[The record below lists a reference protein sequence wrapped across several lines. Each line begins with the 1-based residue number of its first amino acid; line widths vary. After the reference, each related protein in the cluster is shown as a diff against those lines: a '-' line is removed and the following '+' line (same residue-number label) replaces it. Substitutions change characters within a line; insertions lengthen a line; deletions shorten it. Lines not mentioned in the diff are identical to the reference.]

1 MQAGRAASEEGRA
14 GGPGTGEGLL
24 RGRRHVC
31 PPVGAMAGVEAGSEA
46 GRLPRIPYRRELHE
60 DARPRASPSRFH
72 HSPLNT
78 HLL

>member
-31 PPVGAMAGVEAGSEA
+31 LPWEPWLGWKQAQRQAG
-46 GRLPRIPYRRELHE
+46 LWIQM
-60 DARPRASPSRFH
+60 
-72 HSPLNT
+72 
-78 HLL
+78 

>member
-31 PPVGAMAGVEAGSEA
+31 PPVGAMAGGEAGSEA
-46 GRLPRIPYRRELHE
+46 GRSVDSDVDAQEL
-60 DARPRASPSRFH
+60 
-72 HSPLNT
+72 LNK
-78 HLL
+78 